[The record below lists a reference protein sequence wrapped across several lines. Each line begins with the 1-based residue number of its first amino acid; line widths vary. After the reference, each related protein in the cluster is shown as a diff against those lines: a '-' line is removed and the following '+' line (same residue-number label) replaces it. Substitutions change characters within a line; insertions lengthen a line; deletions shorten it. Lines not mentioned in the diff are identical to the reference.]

1 VTSLKVIMSL
11 RALIYQG
18 AAISVWDCFVT
29 SFLAMTERRIIQF
42 SITHHLSLI
51 KIMATELGEVTSYK
65 RLYMQFRDSAAKTIN
80 LTLNNPKN
88 VDDGDYVDLVAQDA
102 AVEGVMDTIIT
113 KNIFHNNGNDLVAKV
128 NARILDY
135 KSTDVMDV

>member
-1 VTSLKVIMSL
+1 MP
-11 RALIYQG
+11 
-18 AAISVWDCFVT
+18 
-29 SFLAMTERRIIQF
+29 
-42 SITHHLSLI
+42 
-51 KIMATELGEVTSYK
+51 TELGEVTTYK
-65 RLYMQFRDSAAKTIN
+65 RLYLQFRDSTGKSVN

-88 VDDGDYVDLVAQDA
+88 IEDGDYVDFDAQDA
-102 AVEGVMDTIIT
+102 AIEGVMDTIIA

>member
-1 VTSLKVIMSL
+1 VK
-11 RALIYQG
+11 
-18 AAISVWDCFVT
+18 
-29 SFLAMTERRIIQF
+29 
-42 SITHHLSLI
+42 
-51 KIMATELGEVTSYK
+51 KIMPTELGEVTTYK
-65 RLYMQFRDSAAKTIN
+65 RLYLQFRDSTGKSVN

-88 VDDGDYVDLVAQDA
+88 IEDGDYVDFEAQDA
-102 AVEGVMDTIIT
+102 AIEGVMDTIIA

>member
-1 VTSLKVIMSL
+1 
-11 RALIYQG
+11 
-18 AAISVWDCFVT
+18 
-29 SFLAMTERRIIQF
+29 
-42 SITHHLSLI
+42 
-51 KIMATELGEVTSYK
+51 MATSLGEVTTYK
-65 RLYMQFRDSAAKTIN
+65 RLYMQFRDSTGKSVN

-88 VDDGDYVDLVAQDA
+88 IEDGDYVDFDAQDA
-102 AVEGVMDTIIT
+102 AIEGVMDTIIA

>member
-1 VTSLKVIMSL
+1 MP
-11 RALIYQG
+11 
-18 AAISVWDCFVT
+18 
-29 SFLAMTERRIIQF
+29 
-42 SITHHLSLI
+42 
-51 KIMATELGEVTSYK
+51 TELGEVTSYK

-88 VDDGDYVDLVAQDA
+88 VEDGDYVDFAAQDV

-135 KSTDVMDV
+135 KSTDVMDI